1 MTMKKITKTT
11 KTVEKKVKKAKVDP
25 NKTYV
30 YYVVDFLFWQV
41 MVFRYELV
49 KKTSKMAVVL
59 DSNGKP
65 KRLTLEDPSGKVCD
79 TPKEARKYAKAKLKE
94 RKLKL
99 KEYKEKLKK
108 SEKEI
113 EEGLVRIVDPLSM
126 KKIKAEHY
134 VF

>member
-1 MTMKKITKTT
+1 MKKE
-11 KTVEKKVKKAKVDP
+11 EKAVKKIKKAKVDP

-41 MVFRYELV
+41 MVFRYELI
-49 KKTSKMAVVL
+49 KKTTKQAVVL

-65 KRLTLEDPSGKVCD
+65 KRLTLEDLSGKVCD
-79 TPKEARKYAKAKLKE
+79 TPKEARAYAKAKIKERKAKLKE
-94 RKLKL
+94 YKDKLN
-99 KEYKEKLKK
+99 K
-108 SEKEI
+108 SAQEI
-113 EEGLVRIVDPLSM
+113 EEGRVRIVDPLSM

>member
-1 MTMKKITKTT
+1 MSKKEREVK
-11 KTVEKKVKKAKVDP
+11 EKKVKKAKLDP

-59 DSNGKP
+59 DSNGKQ

-79 TPKEARKYAKAKLKE
+79 TPKEARKYAKVKIKE
-94 RKLKL
+94 RKAKL
-99 KEYKEKLKK
+99 KEYKDKLKK

-113 EEGLVRIVDPLSM
+113 EEGLVRVVDPLDT